1 MGSFIDTV
9 FTVLCVRVYVS
20 AQIFLAR
27 SSKISFVYYVV
38 PTQELHLQTNRATQR
53 SYAPKMA
60 SCLSRWCSNAW
71 NKARNIYRQLKERQQ
86 QGKYFNAVNRG
97 GLLDLEKKTI
107 LSVSSVAFL
116 TAVSLSIDL
125 YLDLKVA

>member
-71 NKARNIYRQLKERQQ
+71 INISIW
-86 QGKYFNAVNRG
+86 A
-97 GLLDLEKKTI
+97 
-107 LSVSSVAFL
+107 
-116 TAVSLSIDL
+116 TAHLPL
-125 YLDLKVA
+125 H